1 MNRRECFDQTMRH
14 QPVKQV
20 PLDFAGTCLTAVA
33 DPQYYERLAQALG
46 LPKSDPATAKEAIL
60 RTLDT
65 DFRCVGDVLHPQ
77 NSLCRSGPNWYTD
90 SWGVTRTW
98 TGLYY
103 DITDSPLKDATIE
116 DLKRFPFPKV
126 SEIPPQVFEELA
138 REAKTL
144 WYDSDYVVVAGH
156 PVYGVMEL
164 GCWMCGYD
172 DFLYRMAAEPE
183 FVELFYQKVYE
194 YQKDVIEAYYS
205 RLGDYIHVTTS
216 GDDFGSQSGPLI
228 SPACFREQV
237 APWMKRR
244 IELTKSMT
252 KAYFFHHTCGSVYRL
267 LPELLATGIDILN
280 PVQPGAFEM
289 EPDRLKAE
297 FGDRL
302 VFWGAIDEQ
311 NLLSHGSVSEVEQE
325 VERVLTIMGE
335 NGGFVA
341 APSHNVQMDV
351 PPENL
356 IAMCRAVKAFSR

>member
-1 MNRRECFDQTMRH
+1 MTRRECFKQAMSHQTAN
-14 QPVKQV
+14 QV
-20 PLDFAGTCLTAVA
+20 PLDFAGTGLTAVA
-33 DPQYYERLAQALG
+33 DPQYYERLADALS
-46 LPKSDPATAKEAIL
+46 LPKSSPDQTKEAVL
-60 RTLDT
+60 CALDT
-65 DFRCVGDVLHPQ
+65 DFRCVGDVLRPQ
-77 NSLCRSGPNWYTD
+77 NSLCKKGPNWYTD
-90 SWGVTRTW
+90 CWGVTRTW

-103 DITDSPLKDATIE
+103 DITDSPLKDATLE
-116 DLKRFPFPKV
+116 DLKRFPFPKA
-126 SEIPPQVFEELA
+126 SEIPSEVFDTLA
-138 REAKTL
+138 LKAKKL
-144 WYDSDYVVVAGH
+144 WFDSDYIVVGGH

-183 FVELFYQKVYE
+183 FVELFYKRVYE
-194 YQKDVIEAYYS
+194 YQEEVIEAYYS
-205 RLGDYIHVTTS
+205 KLGDYIHVTTS
-216 GDDFGSQSGPLI
+216 GDDFGTQSGPMI
-228 SPACFREQV
+228 SPTCFREQI
-237 APWMKRR
+237 APFMKRR

-289 EPDRLKAE
+289 EPDRLKPE

-311 NLLSHGSVSEVEQE
+311 NLLSHGTVSEVEQE
-325 VERVLTIMGE
+325 VRRVLDIMSE
-335 NGGFVA
+335 QGGFVA

-356 IAMCRAVKAFSR
+356 IAMCRAVKEYSR